1 MDSLRH
7 RWQQQGWRPLMDL
20 Q

>member
-7 RWQQQGWRPLMDL
+7 RQIEPVA
-20 Q
+20 